1 MKEVSEGFLK
11 KGDRKTKVLQIL
23 NPCSATLGDSSPPD
37 RLERKA
43 NARLQRRGAVSMM
56 FLLMDAIIDLLQKN
70 ALMPRDEMARLLN
83 MTTAEVEA
91 AIAKLEADGIILG
104 YQPVLNR
111 EKWDAEKVTAVIE
124 VKITPERDGG
134 FDRIASR
141 IARFPEVQSCYLV
154 SGGYDLLILVEAPN
168 LRVAAAFVAERLSTI
183 DAVQSTATHFRLK
196 TYKENGTFHTFE
208 ASSERLSIT
217 P

>member
-1 MKEVSEGFLK
+1 MSKHAVHLRNRDGRAPLFARQRALK
-11 KGDRKTKVLQIL
+11 TSPPSRAHQRALAK
-23 NPCSATLGDSSPPD
+23 TLGGFHDRPD
-37 RLERKA
+37 
-43 NARLQRRGAVSMM
+43 
-56 FLLMDAIIDLLQKN
+56 MDAIIDLLQKN

-111 EKWDAEKVTAVIE
+111 EKWDTDKVTAVIE

-168 LRVAAAFVAERLSTI
+168 LRAAAAFVAERLSTI

-208 ASSERLSIT
+208 ASSERLSVT